1 VRRLQ
6 LTYGGELYD
15 RTAALYLGTLQVEGV
30 DLTYLRTHI
39 EDLFWRQAHYAEFD
53 VAEFSL
59 GAYLS
64 TLGSTKRPLVAI
76 PVFPSRAFRHSAV
89 YVKASS
95 SLRDIA
101 ELARATIGVPEWSQ
115 TATLWVRGIM
125 AEHYAI
131 DLTKITWRTGGLVQ
145 PGRVEKSPVL
155 PPPSF
160 SVEPIDPGSTLVG
173 LLAEGELD
181 AIISA
186 RSPAS
191 AIADGAVRPL
201 YHDPRHAEAD
211 YFRCTS
217 IFPIMHVVVL
227 KRDLASAHPWLPNNL
242 YNAFE
247 AARLAVKGPLTDH
260 VRCVTSLAWEAA
272 YAAEE
277 ETLLGDAFAY
287 GLEHN
292 YSTLQAVL
300 RYACAQGF
308 CSPDVKPE
316 DLFAETTLTK
326 ARI

>member
-1 VRRLQ
+1 LRCLQ

-15 RTAALYLGTLQVEGV
+15 RTAALYLGTLRVEGV
-30 DLTYLRTHI
+30 DLTYLRTQI
-39 EDLFWRQAHYAEFD
+39 EDLFWREAHYAEFD

-64 TLGSTKRPLVAI
+64 TLGSAERPLVAI

-101 ELARATIGVPEWSQ
+101 DLAGATIGVPEWGQ
-115 TATLWVRGIM
+115 TAALWVRGIM

-131 DLTKITWRTGGLVQ
+131 DLTKITWRAGGLLQ
-145 PGRVEKSPVL
+145 PGRVEKSPVV

-160 SVEPIDPGSTLVG
+160 SVDPIGPGSTLVG
-173 LLAEGELD
+173 LLAEGGLD

-186 RSPAS
+186 RSPVS
-191 AIADGAVRPL
+191 AVADGTVRHL
-201 YHDPRHAEAD
+201 YHDPRQAEAD
-211 YFRCTS
+211 YFRRTG
-217 IFPIMHVVVL
+217 IFPIMHVTVL
-227 KRDLASAHPWLPNNL
+227 KRGLASAHPWLPNNL

-247 AARLAVKGPLTDH
+247 AARLAAKGPLADH
-260 VRCVTSLAWEAA
+260 VRCVASLAWESA

-277 ETLLGDAFAY
+277 EALLGDAFAY

-292 YSTLQAVL
+292 LSTLQAVL
-300 RYACAQGF
+300 RYASAQGF

-326 ARI
+326 AKI